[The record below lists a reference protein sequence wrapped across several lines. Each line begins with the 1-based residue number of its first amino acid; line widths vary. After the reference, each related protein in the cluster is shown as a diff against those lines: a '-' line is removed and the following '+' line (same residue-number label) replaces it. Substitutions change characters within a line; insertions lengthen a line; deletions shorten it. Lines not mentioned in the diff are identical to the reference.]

1 MIYLWYVPDGQIL
14 DMKDA
19 RVETALEMEL
29 LMERVPESIRFSK
42 VSRFVNLVRS
52 TSPHVAPLLVCG
64 KPFFTRPNLWM
75 SLV

>member
-1 MIYLWYVPDGQIL
+1 MIIQQEKFSLLIIKKNVHGISIVTNGQIL

-42 VSRFVNLVRS
+42 VSF
-52 TSPHVAPLLVCG
+52 SPLHEKL
-64 KPFFTRPNLWM
+64 PFE
-75 SLV
+75 S

>member
-1 MIYLWYVPDGQIL
+1 MVYQTNVPDGQIL

-42 VSRFVNLVRS
+42 VSNFVISAWSTLRQSDCVQNLFRE
-52 TSPHVAPLLVCG
+52 LI
-64 KPFFTRPNLWM
+64 K
-75 SLV
+75 

>member
-1 MIYLWYVPDGQIL
+1 MIIQQEKFSLLINYKNVHGISIVTNGQIL

-42 VSRFVNLVRS
+42 VSF
-52 TSPHVAPLLVCG
+52 SPLHEKLT
-64 KPFFTRPNLWM
+64 FE
-75 SLV
+75 S

>member
-1 MIYLWYVPDGQIL
+1 MVYQTNVPDGQIL

-42 VSRFVNLVRS
+42 VSNYVRPVRS
-52 TSPHVAPLLVCG
+52 SS
-64 KPFFTRPNLWM
+64 R
-75 SLV
+75 